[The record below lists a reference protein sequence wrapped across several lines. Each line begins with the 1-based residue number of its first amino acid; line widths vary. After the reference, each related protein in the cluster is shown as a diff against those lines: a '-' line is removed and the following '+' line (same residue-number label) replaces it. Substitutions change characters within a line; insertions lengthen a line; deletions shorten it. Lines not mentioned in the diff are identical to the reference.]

1 MTDTTPAMAARYEE
15 LLFSHSA
22 EDRFEMGARMFDS
35 ARAMALAS
43 FPPNLSV
50 DEVRRRLFARFYG
63 HDIPAHLVPEALRP
77 R

>member
-1 MTDTTPAMAARYEE
+1 MTDTTREMAARYEE
-15 LLFSHSA
+15 LLFSYSA
-22 EDRFEMGARMFDS
+22 ADRFEMGARMFDS

-43 FPPNLSV
+43 FPPDLPA

-63 HDIPAHLVPEALRP
+63 DDIPAHLVPEALRL